1 MYASFLY
8 CIKAEKN
15 SIKTFVDYNL
25 TKSKFFPIWKAL
37 FFVLLRAVACTSYR
51 ALFVYLV
58 FIVTV
63 CIHHVYKRSFFHV
76 YIIQTFV
83 FLKKNICSLQL
94 KFMKV
99 MIRFLPKFFKEIPV
113 AKVSA
118 IRLSCLQTP
127 ASFCVN
133 SNFFFFLIV
142 YITQLKRSYFFQ
154 IAQF

>member
-1 MYASFLY
+1 MRCLS
-8 CIKAEKN
+8 
-15 SIKTFVDYNL
+15 
-25 TKSKFFPIWKAL
+25 TKSSL
-37 FFVLLRAVACTSYR
+37 LLRVSIMYTN
-51 ALFVYLV
+51 AL
-58 FIVTV
+58 
-63 CIHHVYKRSFFHV
+63 FFHV

-127 ASFCVN
+127 ASFYVN